1 MKAVVVYE
9 SHWGNTAAV
18 AHAIAS
24 GLGPDTRVL
33 ATDEATGSLLA
44 DADLIVAGAPV
55 IAFRLATDSM
65 RERIAED
72 AEDAP
77 SKPDLAHPS
86 MRAWLE
92 RIPAGKGRA
101 AAFETRIHWSPG
113 GATGAIERGL
123 QAAGYRR
130 VVKGHRF
137 FVTGSY
143 GPLRDG
149 ELEAARTW
157 GCELAQ
163 AMQSPARAVA
173 PRTA

>member
-18 AHAIAS
+18 ARAIAS
-24 GLGPDTRVL
+24 GIGPETPVL
-33 ATDEATGSLLA
+33 ATDEATGSVLA

-72 AEDAP
+72 AQDAP
-77 SKPDLAHPS
+77 SNPDLAHPS
-86 MRAWLE
+86 MRDWLD
-92 RIPAGKGRA
+92 RIPARKGLA

-113 GATGAIERGL
+113 GAIGSIERGFHK
-123 QAAGYRR
+123 AGYRR
-130 VVKGHRF
+130 VAKGRKF

-149 ELEAARTW
+149 ELEAARAW
-157 GCELAQ
+157 GAELTQ
-163 AMQSPARAVA
+163 ALHAADEVASAR
-173 PRTA
+173 

>member
-9 SHWGNTAAV
+9 SHWGNTAAI

-24 GLGPDTRVL
+24 GLGPDTPVL
-33 ATDEATGSLLA
+33 ATDEADDSVLA
-44 DADLIVAGAPV
+44 DVDLIVAGAPV

-65 RERIAED
+65 RERIGED
-72 AEDAP
+72 SQDAP
-77 SKPDLAHPS
+77 SKPDLTHPS
-86 MRAWLE
+86 MRDWLE
-92 RIPAGKGRA
+92 HLPTGKGHA

-123 QAAGYRR
+123 QTAGYRR
-130 VVKGHRF
+130 VARGRRF

-149 ELEAARTW
+149 EIEAARAW
-157 GCELAQ
+157 GSELAQ
-163 AMQSPARAVA
+163 ALQATTRVAAAV
-173 PRTA
+173 